1 MADYFDND
9 TLITTGGGKVLLD
22 LKCGYG
28 QPVTTTVYLKKSGGE
43 TIEVASFAG
52 DASRMELGNVSD
64 LQYNRIVIFSVIHDI
79 RDVNPGQEVE
89 DIHLAIE
96 LNSGGATVDTAFIKK
111 TKGAGTLV
119 NCTYEVI
126 IL

>member
-9 TLITTGGGKVLLD
+9 TLISTGEGRVLLN

-28 QPVTTTVYLKKSGGE
+28 QPVATTVYLKKSGGE
-43 TIEVASFAG
+43 TEQIASFAG
-52 DASRMELGNVSD
+52 DANRMELGNVSD
-64 LQYNRIVIFSVIHDI
+64 LQYNRIVIFSIIHDI

-89 DIHLAIE
+89 DIHLE
-96 LNSGGATVDTAFIKK
+96 VQLNAGGATVDTTFIKK